1 MRHLKALV
9 TDIDADRQM
18 MTVSMVDETGQPTG
32 EERQV
37 RYDAVS
43 FDIGSRT
50 AFTQTPGVVEHAVCA
65 ASSL

>member
-1 MRHLKALV
+1 MTHLKALV

-18 MTVSMVDETGQPTG
+18 ITVSMVDESGQPTG
-32 EERQV
+32 EEQQV
-37 RYDAVS
+37 RYDTVS

-50 AFTQTPGVVEHAVCA
+50 AFTQTPGVVEHTVRA